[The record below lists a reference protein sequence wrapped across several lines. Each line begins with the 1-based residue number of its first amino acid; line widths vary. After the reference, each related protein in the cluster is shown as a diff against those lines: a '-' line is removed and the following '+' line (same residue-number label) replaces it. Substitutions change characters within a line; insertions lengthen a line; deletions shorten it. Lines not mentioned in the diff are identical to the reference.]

1 MHPPDIGA
9 TLSALVV
16 DDEPLARRRLIGV
29 LRRSPLVGRIDECDS
44 GRGAVAAI
52 RESAPDLVF
61 LDIQMPDLDGFEVL
75 AGTPAEQRP
84 AVIFVTAF
92 DDYAVKAF
100 AVHAFDYLLKPF
112 DDERVLDSVQRA
124 VAFLEWQR
132 HAHRERPD
140 RFGEIRVDFDARQV
154 YRAGAP
160 VAMRPK
166 EFELLEALLTAGG
179 RVVTR
184 TDLLRAV
191 WGYAD
196 DAETRTVDTHVSRL
210 RMRLEDDPARPR
222 HIVTVRSLG
231 YRIDGVGGVD
241 DDGGA

>member
-1 MHPPDIGA
+1 MRAPDAG
-9 TLSALVV
+9 TGLSALVV

-29 LRRSPLVGRIDECDS
+29 LRRSPLVGRIDECDN

-75 AGTPAEQRP
+75 AHTPTELRP

-112 DDERVLDSVQRA
+112 DDDRVLDAVQRA
-124 VAFLEWQR
+124 MAWLEW
-132 HAHRERPD
+132 HRQARPGRPD
-140 RFGEIRVDFDARQV
+140 GFGNIRVDFDQRQV
-154 YRAGAP
+154 YRAGVP

-166 EFELLEALLTAGG
+166 EFELLEALLAAGG

-196 DAETRTVDTHVSRL
+196 DTETRTVDTHVSRL
-210 RMRLEDDPARPR
+210 RMRLEADPARPR

-231 YRIDGVGGVD
+231 YRIDGLGTGS
-241 DDGGA
+241 